1 MTAVD
6 FHTPAPGGSP
16 FDMIRR
22 TRPDGSEYWSA
33 RDLMPL
39 LGYGADW
46 RNFRD
51 AIERAKASAK
61 AQGQDPETVFG
72 GVTENPGPKGGRP
85 REDLHL
91 SRFAS
96 YLVAMNGDPR
106 KPEVAAAQ
114 TYFAVRTRQA
124 ELTRPTLTGPELMAT
139 ALIHDLAHRDDEHD
153 EEVAA

>member
-6 FHTPAPGGSP
+6 FPTPTPAPGGSP

-51 AIERAKASAK
+51 AT
-61 AQGQDPETVFG
+61 D
-72 GVTENPGPKGGRP
+72 
-85 REDLHL
+85 RE
-91 SRFAS
+91 A
-96 YLVAMNGDPR
+96 
-106 KPEVAAAQ
+106 
-114 TYFAVRTRQA
+114 
-124 ELTRPTLTGPELMAT
+124 
-139 ALIHDLAHRDDEHD
+139 HDLAHRDDEHD